1 MKKKLIITSLFIFSL
16 VILQPNT
23 AEANYK
29 HSIQI
34 GGDGNKETIEYYNDE
49 NEEKNKRNNTT
60 TINYNYITPVDYPS
74 SYYDSSYYYPYAR
87 SSRYRVL
94 TTYPYMGAMYM
105 PPPPRPYLH
114 YGHRPPPP
122 RHHLHHGHRHP
133 HPIHRPPHRHHVHNR
148 VHIGLPGV
156 HVSF

>member
-1 MKKKLIITSLFIFSL
+1 MKKKFIVFSLLIFSFAAL
-16 VILQPNT
+16 ETNT

-34 GGDGNKETIEYYNDE
+34 GGDGNKEEIEYYE
-49 NEEKNKRNNTT
+49 EEKQKEKNQHT

-74 SYYDSSYYYPYAR
+74 SYYDTSYYYPYSR

-94 TTYPYMGAMYM
+94 TTYPYMGGMYM
-105 PPPPRPYLH
+105 PPPPPPPRHYLH
-114 YGHRPPPP
+114 HGHRPPPP
-122 RHHLHHGHRHP
+122 MQR
-133 HPIHRPPHRHHVHNR
+133 PIHRHNGHNR
-148 VHIGLPGV
+148 VHIGLPGI